1 MIDVRRNGKKEYEKA
16 FQISNMTC
24 YVKFRAPYLPSLTSG
39 SFKWLIFER
48 IFSNHHEIHDR
59 YEKKWENERSKGI
72 LNFKCD
78 MLCEFLGSISSF
90 FWIQGPPD
98 VLYLKEYFQIFMT
111 FMINMIRK
119 RKKEDKKYFKFQ
131 TWHDMWSS
139 GLHIYILL
147 NAGSSIWLVFE
158 SVSSNNH
165 ELYYEYD

>member
-1 MIDVRRNGKKEYEKA
+1 MGKRKIKKHIK
-16 FQISNMTC
+16 FQTRHAIWSSDLHI
-24 YVKFRAPYLPSLTSG
+24 YLLLNSG
-39 SFKWLIFER
+39 SARWLIFER

-72 LNFKCD
+72 LNFKRD

-131 TWHDMWSS
+131 TWHDM
-139 GLHIYILL
+139 
-147 NAGSSIWLVFE
+147 
-158 SVSSNNH
+158 
-165 ELYYEYD
+165 